1 MIHRRLWHGASLA
14 FLAVAVFGCSSEK
27 LVIPNYNQP
36 TTEGVSKDPKGVQYL
51 ASGLLAGIRNTFAG
65 VNRDFGVFGREA
77 YNYFST
83 DGRFISNYLVGIPG
97 PQRLDPAGFASG
109 NWTGHYQNQ
118 RNAVQL
124 IEVAN
129 ATNLSDQQKSATAGF
144 AKTIRALEL
153 LYVIISRDTLGAPVD
168 IPADPNSP
176 ADFVSRDSVYK
187 FISGTLDAAAT
198 DLQAGGAAFPFTLHS
213 GFAGFDTPAT
223 FLQFNRA
230 LAARVL
236 AYRGS
241 LGCGTACYTQALT
254 ALNGTWVSPVGGAT
268 SLADLNRGVYNIYS
282 TAAGD
287 TPNANSF
294 AQDNF
299 IFAHASIES
308 DAQTTPGGA
317 KDDRYTRK
325 VVPLAS
331 PVSPPQNLNI
341 PATHRFTIYPTPSTP
356 APIIRNEELMLIRAE
371 ANIFNNNFAAAM
383 QDINN
388 IRSVSGGGLAP
399 VVITSQANGLTAL
412 LYERRYS
419 LLFEGQRWNDYR
431 RFGILNQLPLDQ
443 PGQFVAKVMPIPQAE
458 CDARVTKPTGCT

>member
-1 MIHRRLWHGASLA
+1 MSHRRLWHGARVGILIA
-14 FLAVAVFGCSSEK
+14 AIAACNSEK

-36 TTEGVSKDPKGVQYL
+36 TTEGVSKDPKGVQLL
-51 ASGLLAGIRNTFAG
+51 ASGLLDGIRDAFAG
-65 VNRDFGVFGREA
+65 VNRDYGIFGREV
-77 YNYFST
+77 YNYFAT
-83 DGRFISNYLVGIPG
+83 DGRTISNYLIGIPG
-97 PQRLDPAGFASG
+97 PQRLDPAGFAAG
-109 NWTGHYQNQ
+109 NWVGHYQNQ

-124 IEVAN
+124 IDVAN
-129 ATNLSDQQKSATAGF
+129 STNLSTEQKSAVAGF

-153 LYVIISRDTLGAPVD
+153 TYVIISRDTLGAPVD

-187 FISGTLDAAAT
+187 FISGTLDEAAS
-198 DLQAGGAAFPFTLHS
+198 DLQAGGSAFPFTLHS

-230 LAARVL
+230 IAARVL

-241 LGCGTACYTQALT
+241 LGCGACYTQALT
-254 ALNGTWVSPVGGAT
+254 ALNATWVSPVGGAT

-294 AQDNF
+294 AQDNY
-299 IFAHASIES
+299 IFAHASIET

-325 VVPLAS
+325 VVTLAS
-331 PVSPPQNLNI
+331 PVTPPQNLNV
-341 PATHRFTIYPTPSTP
+341 PATHRFTIYPTPSSP

-371 ANIFNNNFAAAM
+371 ANIFTGNFAAAM

-388 IRSVSGGGLAP
+388 IRAVSGGGLAP
-399 VVITSQANGLTAL
+399 IVITSQADGLTKL

-431 RFGILNQLPLDQ
+431 RFGILNQLPIDQ

>member
-1 MIHRRLWHGASLA
+1 MAI
-14 FLAVAVFGCSSEK
+14 LAVAVFGCNTDK
-27 LVIPNYNQP
+27 LLIPNYNQP
-36 TTEGVSKDPKGVQYL
+36 TTEGVSKDPKGVQLL
-51 ASGLLAGIRNTFAG
+51 ASGLLDGTRDAFAG

-97 PQRLDPAGFASG
+97 PQRLDPAGFAAG
-109 NWTGHYQNQ
+109 NWVGHYQNQ

-124 IEVAN
+124 IDVAN
-129 ATNLSDQQKSATAGF
+129 ATSLTDEQKSSTAGF

-187 FISGTLDAAAT
+187 FISGTLDDAAT
-198 DLQAGGAAFPFTLHS
+198 NLQAGGSAFPFVLHS

-241 LGCGTACYTQALT
+241 LGCTACYTQALT

-287 TPNANSF
+287 TPNSNSF
-294 AQDNF
+294 AQDNY
-299 IFAHASIES
+299 IFAHASIAS

-317 KDDRYTRK
+317 KDDRFTRK
-325 VVPLAS
+325 VVALAT
-331 PVSPPQNLNI
+331 PVTPPQNLNI
-341 PATHRFTIYPTPSTP
+341 PATYRFTIYPTPSTP

-371 ANIFNNNFAAAM
+371 ANIFTGNFAAAM

-399 VVITSQANGLTAL
+399 VAFATQADGLTAL